1 MCCARILRA
10 KLKDT
15 PMKNI
20 VHTAIDAG
28 KFTTFLG
35 ALKAA
40 ALVDELRATG
50 PFTVFA
56 PTDDA
61 FRRLPGGMIDALMN
75 DIPKLKAILTLHVI
89 PDAVALK
96 DLQAGGIQTI
106 EGATLD
112 VAMRANDVFVNDA
125 KIVHPDIAATN
136 GVIHAINMVM
146 MPKKP
151 ALGAAA

>member
-1 MCCARILRA
+1 
-10 KLKDT
+10 
-15 PMKNI
+15 MKNI
-20 VHTAIDAG
+20 VYTAVDAG

-40 ALVDELRATG
+40 ALIDELRATG

-61 FRRLPGGMIDALMN
+61 FRRLPGGMLDALMN

-89 PDAVALK
+89 PDAFALK
-96 DLQAGGIQTI
+96 NLQAGGIKSI
-106 EGATLD
+106 EGATLE
-112 VAMRANDVFVNDA
+112 VAMRANDVYVNDA